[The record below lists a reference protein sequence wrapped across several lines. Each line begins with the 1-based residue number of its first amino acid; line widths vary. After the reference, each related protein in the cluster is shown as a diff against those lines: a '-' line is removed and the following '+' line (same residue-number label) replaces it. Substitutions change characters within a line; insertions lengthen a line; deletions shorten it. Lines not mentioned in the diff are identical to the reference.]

1 MPCGNIGNMEHVFF
15 SPWVG
20 KDYATG
26 GIFGK
31 KILVLG
37 ESHYCDIE
45 DCDRN
50 KCGKAEK
57 RKECGNFTTNV
68 TINTLLNGETTPWT
82 GTFRKFERSLVGH
95 DTDVEES
102 KRIWNSVAFYNY
114 IQKAMTEA
122 RTAAEPE
129 DFEVSK
135 KAFYEVLEELQP
147 DLIIAWGVTRMYD
160 DLPGEGWE
168 AGPDMIVDE
177 YAVPN
182 GYYTLRNGHRVR
194 IIFVYH
200 PSAGYSWDW
209 WHKVIKSEL

>member
-1 MPCGNIGNMEHVFF
+1 M
-15 SPWVG
+15 G
-20 KDYATG
+20 KDYNPTG

-37 ESHYCDIE
+37 EIHICDSE
-45 DCDRN
+45 DCNRS

-68 TINTLLNGETTPWT
+68 TIDTLLNGLTANWT

-95 DTDVEES
+95 DTDVEDS

-114 IQKAMTEA
+114 IQRAMTKA
-122 RTAAEPE
+122 RTDPPTPE

-135 KAFYEVLEELQP
+135 EAFYEVLEELQP

-160 DLPGEGWE
+160 NLPSEGRE
-168 AGPDMIVDE
+168 AGPDKFVDE
-177 YAVPN
+177 YHVPN

-194 IIFVYH
+194 IIFVYN

>member
-1 MPCGNIGNMEHVFF
+1 MG
-15 SPWVG
+15 S
-20 KDYATG
+20 DYDHTG

-37 ESHYCDIE
+37 EIHICDSE

-57 RKECGNFTTNV
+57 RRECGNFTSNV
-68 TINTLLNGETTPWT
+68 TIDTLLNGETAKWT
-82 GTFRKFERSLVGH
+82 GSFRKFERSLVGH
-95 DTDVEES
+95 YTDVEDS

-114 IQKAMTEA
+114 IQRAMPAYEGRIAPT
-122 RTAAEPE
+122 PE
-129 DFEVSK
+129 NFAVSE

-160 DLPGEGWE
+160 NRPSEGWE

-177 YAVPN
+177 YAIPN
-182 GYYTLRNGHRVR
+182 GYYTLRDGHRVR
-194 IIFVYH
+194 IIFVYN
-200 PSAGYSWDW
+200 PSSGYSWDW